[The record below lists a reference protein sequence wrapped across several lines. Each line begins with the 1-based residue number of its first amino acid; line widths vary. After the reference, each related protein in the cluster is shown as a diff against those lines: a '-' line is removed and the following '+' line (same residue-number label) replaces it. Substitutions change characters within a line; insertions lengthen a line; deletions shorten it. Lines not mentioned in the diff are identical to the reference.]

1 MAGSSRLKPGESG
14 SIKVRVDFG
23 YRIGTIVNTG
33 TIVKTVIVYSND
45 PERPEVTLTL
55 VADN

>member
-1 MAGSSRLKPGESG
+1 MAGSSHLKPGESG

-23 YRIGTIVNTG
+23 YGIGIVKTG

>member
-14 SIKVRVDFG
+14 SIKVRVHIG
-23 YRIGTIVNTG
+23 YGIGIG
-33 TIVKTVIVYSND
+33 KIVKTVLVYSND
-45 PERPEVTLTL
+45 PERPMVTLTL

>member
-1 MAGSSRLKPGESG
+1 MAGSSHLKPGENG

-23 YRIGTIVNTG
+23 YGIGK
-33 TIVKTVIVYSND
+33 IVKTVEVFSND
-45 PERPEVTLTL
+45 PERPKVTLNL